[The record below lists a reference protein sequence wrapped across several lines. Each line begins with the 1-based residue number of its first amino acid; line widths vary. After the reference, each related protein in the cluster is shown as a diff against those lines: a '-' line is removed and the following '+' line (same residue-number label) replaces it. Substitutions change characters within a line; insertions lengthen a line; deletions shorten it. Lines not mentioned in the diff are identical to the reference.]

1 MPLSTKI
8 LLIYLTALLSL
19 SEIANG
25 QPCVLNTSPNDTVCS
40 GTPVTLRGTPVGGTW
55 TANAGN
61 PATVTLVPVSS
72 GQVSFMPAVSGN
84 YAFTYTTAT
93 CTGAITITVNPLPPT
108 PSFTHTAVQCG
119 NLPYNFSAIPN
130 LPGYTYLWNFGGG
143 VTGTSQNPVHF
154 FTNAIGPPGTQNF
167 PVQLTVTNSFGCS
180 ANTTQNVSVRRVP
193 DATMGSNDIMAP
205 LVGDSVFKKCD
216 RLPFYNFSFN
226 NQSSTTAT
234 NILDSI
240 IWGYST
246 PVDTTLNWGTQV
258 LTHVYP
264 FGLKKLVRYVTAND
278 GCIGKKEYGVFVGAS
293 PSVTIDAP
301 GNNKI
306 CTMDSIVFPIR
317 LPINPNPPGTI
328 YTVKFHDG
336 SPSLTFVDTLPST
349 ITHTYTRSSCNN
361 PDFLTLPHSFYL
373 EIVSTNPCDPVYAYY
388 TPIYVSD
395 KPNPSFSISPRDT
408 VCIGTTVMLA
418 NTSSSN
424 FINTNANP
432 VTCQQLN
439 ASWTISPS
447 SYTIVTGTL
456 NSQNLQVRFNDDTVY
471 TITMTT
477 SGLLSCSNSSVTK
490 TICVNPLP
498 TRSFTLSDSMV
509 RCTPDTVTAFG
520 NTNQATCGNNRF
532 SWRVDYAPYD
542 DCLPNTRGD
551 TLINGTTLQ
560 SQNPQFVFRK
570 PGRYKIILETFAP
583 GTGQVCK
590 SDTTSKTVIVKGL
603 PNVAL
608 IATSPFCISD
618 SLQPK
623 LNNKC
628 DTAGATVLWTYTG
641 ANILSYPGSI
651 SPYLY
656 YAAPG
661 LYNIAVNV
669 TNSCGPKDT
678 SINVQVVAP
687 AMPNAGPDT
696 TICSGDTISIGVG
709 PTVSG
714 TNYLWGPA
722 IGIVNINSLIT
733 NVTLTY
739 NGPNADTV
747 FKFGLTSSVSS
758 SPGCKATDSIF
769 ITVKKSP
776 KLLKNTPAAL
786 CSGSAVSDTLI
797 VSGATS
803 YIWTPLQNIVLNT
816 GKDTAIVSPTVTTTY
831 YVTGS
836 FGNGCSTTDSF
847 KVVVGA
853 KPNLGNDTSINKC
866 QGQSVNLNPL
876 YNTAGLTA
884 SWTLNGIPVANIA
897 NITVPGAYQ
906 LIAKNSTGCADTAV
920 ATVNFSPKP
929 NLGNDTT
936 SAICS
941 GNAFNLYTVFDT
953 VGLNVNWFYNN
964 SLVPNPGSVNIA
976 GIYTAIALNNF
987 GCADTVRV
995 TLSISTKPNLGTDR
1009 DTTVC
1014 AGQPVNLNTFYN
1026 TTGYASITWTLNSIV
1041 VANPLAAVSSGS
1053 YQLIVKTVEGC
1064 SDTANVVIFNKPK
1077 PSLGPDQNIPIC
1089 VGQSVNLNTVFNIAS
1104 LLTSWSLAGNPVS
1117 RPDSVTVSG
1126 AYQLIAINNDGCRD
1140 TAIANVVVSAQ
1151 PNLNPP
1157 QQTVSACTGNPV
1169 DLTTLYNTTGFNTFW
1184 SLGGNPI
1191 GNPFSVIIPGTYML
1205 VAESNPGGSCKDTAF
1220 VTLVFNPNYN
1230 VGPDTSVYICP
1241 GQMADLTVLYNTA
1254 GFIPQWTLNGI
1265 TVSTPGAVT
1274 QPGIYKL
1281 KVTNNFGCSDSAIV
1295 TVVQKPKP
1303 NLGNDTMVMAC
1314 QGIPVNLN
1322 ALYNTF
1328 GLSATWTLFGSIV
1341 TNPSGIL
1348 LPGTYILAV
1357 TNNQTGCSDTA
1368 IANII
1373 FNNKPNLGP
1382 DKVFTNC
1389 IGDTVNVSNTFATAG
1404 YLTFWTPIVP
1414 TTVTSVGVFT
1424 CTAIDLFSG
1433 CSDTANASVLFRPKP
1448 ELGNNVF
1455 IDACVGTYINLP
1467 SYFPNPLAANQVW
1480 TNNGVVVVRPDS
1492 VLATPNTI
1500 YQVVANNG
1508 GCYDTAFLTIGKVNP
1523 KPSISLIPAKRC
1535 YPDSLLDLQTLYTG
1549 NFASIQW
1556 STSTGAIIGQPYIV
1570 SQSGVYKI
1578 VVRNVFGCSDS
1589 ATVNYML
1596 HPKINAFAGNDT
1608 NVVKGAAFQLNG
1620 SGGNVYLWSPGIP
1633 LIDNPRVPNPTARLF
1648 SNTLFY
1654 LEVRDTANLNCLGKD
1669 TVFIKVFDYADI
1681 FVPNAFTPGVDPN
1694 RIFIPVYV
1702 GIRELKLFRIY
1713 NRWGMMLFE
1722 TKDMAKGWDGTY
1734 KGQPQELGNYVWVLQ
1749 AVDNKNQPVYKK
1761 GNVALLR

>member
-1 MPLSTKI
+1 MPFSEKKPF
-8 LLIYLTALLSL
+8 IYLITLLFL
-19 SEIANG
+19 SEITKA
-25 QPCVLNTSPNDTVCS
+25 QSCVLSASLNDTVCA
-40 GTPVTLRGTPVGGTW
+40 GTTVTLRGTPVGGTW

-61 PATVTLVPVSS
+61 PTIVTLGPISS
-72 GQVSFMPAVSGN
+72 GQVSFTPTISGN
-84 YAFTYTTAT
+84 YGFTYTTAT
-93 CTGAITITVNPLPPT
+93 CSGTIIITVNPLPPT

-119 NLPYNFSAIPN
+119 NLAYDFIASPSP
-130 LPGYTYLWNFGGG
+130 PGYTYLWDFGGG
-143 VTGTSQNPVHF
+143 VTSTLQDPSHV
-154 FTNAIGPPGTQNF
+154 FTNAIGSPGIQLL

-180 ANTTQNVSVRRVP
+180 NSVSQNVPVRRVP
-193 DATMGSNDIMAP
+193 DARMGTNDNTVQLI
-205 LVGDSVFKKCD
+205 GDSVFRKCN
-216 RLPFYNFSFN
+216 RLPLYTFNFN
-226 NQSSTTAT
+226 NQSLTTST
-234 NILDSI
+234 NIHDSI
-240 IWGYST
+240 VWGYGT
-246 PVDTTLNWGTQV
+246 PVYSTLNWTTQI
-258 LTHVYP
+258 LPHDYP

-278 GCIGKKEYGVFVGAS
+278 GCIGKKEYGVFLGVI
-293 PSVTIDAP
+293 PSVSIDAP
-301 GNNKI
+301 DIKEI
-306 CTMDSIVFPIR
+306 CAMDSIVFPIR

-349 ITHTYTRSSCNN
+349 ITHTYSRSSCNN
-361 PDFLTLPHSFYL
+361 LDFLTYPNSFYL
-373 EIVSTNPCDPVYAYY
+373 EIVSTSPCGSSNAYY

-408 VCIGTTVMLA
+408 VCIGTNVTLT
-418 NTSSSN
+418 NTSSSS
-424 FINTNANP
+424 FINTNTNP

-447 SYTIVTGTL
+447 SYTIITGTL
-456 NSQNLQVRFNDDTVY
+456 NSQNLQVKFNDNIVY
-471 TITMTT
+471 TVTMTT
-477 SGLLSCSNSSVTK
+477 SGLLPCSNSSITK

-498 TRSFTLSDSMV
+498 TALLTLSDSTI
-509 RCTPDTVTAFG
+509 RCAPDTVTAFG
-520 NTNQATCGNNRF
+520 ITNQATCGNNQF
-532 SWRVDYAPYD
+532 NFRVDYTPFD

-560 SQNPQFVFRK
+560 SQNPQFVLRT

-583 GTGQVCK
+583 GTAQACK
-590 SDTTSKTVIVKGL
+590 SDTVSKTVIVKGK
-603 PNVAL
+603 PNITLTAN
-608 IATSPFCISD
+608 SPICIGD
-618 SLQPK
+618 SVRPTLT
-623 LNNKC
+623 NKC
-628 DTAGATVLWTYTG
+628 DTAGASVLWTYTG
-641 ANILSYPGSI
+641 ANILSHPGPI
-651 SPYLY
+651 SPFLN

-687 AMPNAGPDT
+687 AMPNAGTDT

-709 PTVSG
+709 PAVSG
-714 TNYLWGPA
+714 TNYFWGPA
-722 IGIVNINSLIT
+722 TGIVNVNSLTT

-739 NGPNADTV
+739 NGPNADSV
-747 FKFGLTSSVSS
+747 FKFGLNSSVSS
-758 SPGCKATDSIF
+758 SPGCKAVDSIF

-776 KLLKNTPAAL
+776 KLIKNTPTAL
-786 CSGSAVSDTLI
+786 CSGSVTSDTLI

-803 YIWTPLQNIVLNT
+803 YVWTPLQNIVLNT
-816 GKDTAIVSPTVTTTY
+816 GKDTAIVFPIVTTTY

-836 FGNGCSTTDSF
+836 FDNGCSTKDSF
-847 KVVVGA
+847 EVVIGA

-876 YNTAGLTA
+876 YNTTGLTA
-884 SWTLNGIPVANIA
+884 NWTLNGLPVT
-897 NITVPGAYQ
+897 NITNITAPGAYQ
-906 LIAKNSTGCADTAV
+906 LIAKNASGCADTALAIV
-920 ATVNFSPKP
+920 TFNTKP

-941 GNAFNLYTVFDT
+941 GNAFNLYNVFDT

-964 SLVPNPGSVNIA
+964 SLVSNPGSVNAA

-995 TLSISTKPNLGTDR
+995 TLSISTKPNLGPDR
-1009 DTTVC
+1009 DTTIC

-1026 TTGYASITWTLNSIV
+1026 TTGYASATWTLNSVV
-1041 VANPLAAVSSGS
+1041 VADPFAAVSTGS
-1053 YQLIVKTVEGC
+1053 YQLIVLTLQGC
-1064 SDTANVVIFNKPK
+1064 SDTANLTIFNKPT
-1077 PSLGPDQNIPIC
+1077 PNLGNDQNIPIC
-1089 VGQSVNLNTVFNIAS
+1089 TGQSVNLNTVFNIAS
-1104 LLTSWSLAGNPVS
+1104 LVTSWSLAGNPVS

-1140 TAIANVVVSAQ
+1140 TALTNVIVSAQ

-1184 SLGGNPI
+1184 SLGGNPV
-1191 GNPFSVIIPGTYML
+1191 GNPIAVIIPGTYML
-1205 VAESNPGGSCKDTAF
+1205 IAESNPGGSCKDTAF
-1220 VTLVFNPNYN
+1220 VTLIFNPNYN

-1241 GQMADLTVLYNTA
+1241 GQTADLTVLYNTA

-1265 TVSTPGAVT
+1265 TVSNPGAVG
-1274 QPGIYKL
+1274 QPGVYQL

-1295 TVVQKPKP
+1295 TIVQKPKP

-1328 GLSATWTLFGSIV
+1328 GLSATWTLFGSTV

-1348 LPGTYILAV
+1348 LPGTYILTV

-1368 IANII
+1368 VANII

-1389 IGDTVNVSNTFATAG
+1389 IGDTINIANTFPTAG
-1404 YLTFWTPIVP
+1404 YLTIWTPTVP
-1414 TTVTSVGVFT
+1414 IGVTNAGVFA
-1424 CTAIDLFSG
+1424 CIAIDLFSG

-1448 ELGNNVF
+1448 ELGNNIF

-1480 TNNGVVVVRPDS
+1480 TNNGVIVPNPDS
-1492 VLATPNTI
+1492 VIATPNTI

-1508 GCYDTAFLTIGKVNP
+1508 GCYDTAFLTIGKVNI
-1523 KPSISLIPAKRC
+1523 KPVINPRTIKQC
-1535 YPDSLLDLQTLYTG
+1535 YPDSLLRLDTLYPG

-1556 STSTGAIIGQPYIV
+1556 SNSVGTIIGQPYIV
-1570 SQSGVYKI
+1570 SQSDIYKI
-1578 VVRNVFGCSDS
+1578 VVSNVFGCKDS
-1589 ATVNYML
+1589 AAINFMIQ
-1596 HPKINAFAGNDT
+1596 PKINAFAGNDT
-1608 NVVKGAAFQLNG
+1608 NVVRGTAFQLNG

-1633 LIDNPRVPNPTARLF
+1633 LIDNSSVPNPTARLF
-1648 SNTLFY
+1648 SNTLFF
-1654 LEVRDTANLNCLGKD
+1654 LQVRDTANLNCVGRD
-1669 TVFIKVFDYADI
+1669 TVFIRVFDFADI

-1713 NRWGMMLFE
+1713 NRWGTMLFE
-1722 TKDMAKGWDGTY
+1722 TKDMSKGWDGTY
-1734 KGQPQELGNYVWVLQ
+1734 KGQPQELGNYVWLLQ
-1749 AVDNKNQPVYKK
+1749 AIDNKNQPIQLN